1 MRCLFIILFI
11 VRLLYAD
18 YGGGYAGTEF
28 NYASNAR
35 DIALAK
41 SNLSSGS
48 RGYFQFSNPAILS
61 QISSL
66 DICSSYMTLPLERS
80 VQTLS
85 ITKPL
90 PPYAGLGISLY
101 RSATDNIYGRDLMNQ
116 FTEEYNVSNYMGML
130 SFGLSPSK
138 KVALGLN
145 LKTFL
150 IQFVNNH
157 TANGIGFDLGLL
169 IKPTSKLIFALK
181 LENILAEMNWKIELN
196 DNHQRVETFPLN
208 ILIGSMYE
216 YLALKIFFQ
225 QEFIGLNYKE
235 YFYKTRLGS
244 EYLLGPLKL
253 QLGFYQNRGE
263 FFNETK
269 LDFNFVLTG
278 GFGLNL
284 NDYSYLPLQLN
295 YAFDMGRVDEG
306 LSHMFTI
313 SYRFNEVQ

>member
-1 MRCLFIILFI
+1 
-11 VRLLYAD
+11 
-18 YGGGYAGTEF
+18 
-28 NYASNAR
+28 
-35 DIALAK
+35 
-41 SNLSSGS
+41 
-48 RGYFQFSNPAILS
+48 
-61 QISSL
+61 
-66 DICSSYMTLPLERS
+66 
-80 VQTLS
+80 
-85 ITKPL
+85 
-90 PPYAGLGISLY
+90 
-101 RSATDNIYGRDLMNQ
+101 
-116 FTEEYNVSNYMGML
+116 
-130 SFGLSPSK
+130 
-138 KVALGLN
+138 
-145 LKTFL
+145 
-150 IQFVNNH
+150 
-157 TANGIGFDLGLL
+157 
-169 IKPTSKLIFALK
+169 
-181 LENILAEMNWKIELN
+181 
-196 DNHQRVETFPLN
+196 LN